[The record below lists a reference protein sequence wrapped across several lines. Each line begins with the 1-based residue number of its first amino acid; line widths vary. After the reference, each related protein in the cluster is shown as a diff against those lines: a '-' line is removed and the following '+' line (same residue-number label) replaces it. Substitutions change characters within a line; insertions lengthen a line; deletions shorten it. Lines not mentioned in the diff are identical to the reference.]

1 MLMAAFME
9 QRVYGID
16 RCFSLPGK
24 RRYRFSRHF
33 SLFMFFAGQ
42 KGNWVPA
49 RVCIVTGSSIHQIA
63 LAGRYWNCNSLLE
76 AFC

>member
-9 QRVYGID
+9 QGIYGID

-24 RRYRFSRHF
+24 RLCRFSRHF
-33 SLFMFFAGQ
+33 SLFMLFAGQ

-49 RVCIVTGSSIHQIA
+49 RVGIMTGSSIHQIA
-63 LAGRYWNCNSLLE
+63 LARH
-76 AFC
+76 